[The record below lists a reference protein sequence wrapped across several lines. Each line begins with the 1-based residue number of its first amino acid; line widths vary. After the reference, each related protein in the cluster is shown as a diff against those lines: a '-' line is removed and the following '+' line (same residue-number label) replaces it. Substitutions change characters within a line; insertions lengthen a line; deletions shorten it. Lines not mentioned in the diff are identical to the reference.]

1 MYRPTRRDPRMAS
14 ALPASAPPEP
24 ESIGAILDA
33 ARQLFH
39 SPGYAATRVADIAH
53 RAGVSRAT
61 VYNHFADKKSIL
73 YQLVRD
79 YMAGY
84 EQIGER
90 LKAKVDPK
98 ESIYQLLRNLVRE
111 AMFWRIENADLR
123 PAIEMAKQLPASG
136 WKEANDAADRA
147 MNGWIAD
154 IHHASAK
161 LGITRPE
168 IDINFATGALY
179 SMIEATLSTLSPSA
193 SVAQVETITEQLT
206 LLQWHAI
213 YTIPPQQAPVAE
225 DILRLTLTNP
235 SA

>member
-1 MYRPTRRDPRMAS
+1 MHGPTRRDPRMESAPRAS
-14 ALPASAPPEP
+14 VPPEP
-24 ESIGAILDA
+24 ESIGAILAA

-39 SPGYAATRVADIAH
+39 SPGYSATRVADIAH

-73 YQLVRD
+73 YQLVHD

-84 EQIGER
+84 EQIGKR
-90 LKAKVDPK
+90 LKAGVNPN
-98 ESIYQLLRNLVRE
+98 ESIYQLLRNLVRD
-111 AMFWRIENADLR
+111 AMLWRIENADLR
-123 PAIEMAKQLPASG
+123 PAIEMAKQLPTSG

-147 MNGWIAD
+147 MHGWIAD

-161 LGITRPE
+161 LDITRPE

-179 SMIEATLSTLSPSA
+179 SMIEATLSTLSPSS
-193 SVAQVETITEQLT
+193 SVSHVDMITEQLT

-213 YTIPPQQAPVAE
+213 YTIAPEQAPVAG
-225 DILRLTLTNP
+225 DILSFAFRGS